1 MESINYKAHYDA
13 EFKHIGFTSEDDP
26 RVLGVGV
33 VLLTS
38 DQWLD
43 LMQEDDLIIY
53 DSFTPADLTKIK
65 IQARPPLPEPE
76 WVAVEKIK
84 AEKKAAQDKAI
95 ETMAKIQAL
104 TMAATMPKDKLLG
117 IKALFPEWG
126 DLLGTAITKINTPY
140 VQYQG
145 KLYLVNQNHTPQG
158 DWLPN
163 ATPAL
168 YSEVTPPGSI
178 APWVQPLGAHDAYNK
193 PGSGLPKSD
202 PVTHKGKTW
211 TSSINANVWAPGVY
225 GWIETA

>member
-53 DSFTPADLTKIK
+53 DSITPADLTKIK

-84 AEKKAAQDKAI
+84 AEKKAAQQVAMQKLAQ
-95 ETMAKIQAL
+95 MQAL

-117 IKALFPEWG
+117 IKALFPEWAAG
-126 DLLGTAITKINTPY
+126 MVIDKTKTPY
-140 VQYQG
+140 IQYG
-145 KLYLVNQNHTPQG
+145 DKLYLVNQNHTPQA
-158 DWLPN
+158 DKPPTT
-163 ATPAL
+163 TPEF
-168 YSEVTPPGSI
+168 YSEVTS
-178 APWVQPLGAHDAYNK
+178 
-193 PGSGLPKSD
+193 
-202 PVTHKGKTW
+202 
-211 TSSINANVWAPGVY
+211 
-225 GWIETA
+225 